1 MHSLLPMKYNIIDF
15 QLLSA
20 KYPGDFPEILHEG
33 QEWGGNDLYEVKKIG
48 QESES

>member
-20 KYPGDFPEILHEG
+20 KYLADFPEIWREG
-33 QEWGGNDLYEVKKIG
+33 QEGGANDLWVIETKF
-48 QESES
+48 QLA